1 MFIEIKK
8 GFTLIELL
16 VVIAIIAILA
26 AILFPV
32 FAQAR
37 EKARQASCLSNL
49 KQIGTAIQLYTDDYD
64 ETFPTSNNDYDSF
77 YPWNKRNS
85 DSYDIIRSVI
95 NALNVSYVKNFNMWC
110 CPSAKP
116 TIEDKW
122 LAGKATPTKTD
133 AEYFPSSYVFNG
145 IIISSNNGQSG
156 QYAGMRGDCSAR
168 AMSEIPNPSEII
180 LVTEQPDYCYVARCM
195 PRRNSST
202 DANRFNR
209 QLVHPIHNGGSNF
222 TFCDGHAK
230 FKKYDSVL
238 TSEYGLTNCQTTDG
252 SGTNYAWNFNYGNV
266 AF

>member
-64 ETFPTSNNDYDSF
+64 ETFPTSYNDYDGF
-77 YPWNKRNS
+77 YPWNTRNS
-85 DSYDIIRSVI
+85 GSYDIIRSVI

-116 TIEDKW
+116 TSDDQW

-145 IIISSNNGQSG
+145 IIISSNNGFG
-156 QYAGMRGDCSAR
+156 NGMRGDCAPR
-168 AMSEIPNPSEII
+168 TMAEISNPSGII

-195 PRRNSST
+195 PRRNT
-202 DANRFNR
+202 NADANRFNR
-209 QLVHPIHNGGSNF
+209 QLVVPIHNGGCNF
-222 TFCDGHAK
+222 TYCDGHAK

-238 TSEYGLTNCQTTDG
+238 TSEYGLTGCITTDG
-252 SGTNYAWNFNYGNV
+252 SGTDYAWNFNWGNISL
-266 AF
+266 